1 MHAQALTFGIAF
13 TLAVTAASVTAVRS
27 QTGPRAYDFTVV
39 PLMRGT
45 LIPSSETAPRLT
57 LGQPAPPYDFAV
69 VPLMRGTLIPSS
81 EQGLTRMRTALAVAR
96 SDYLAVRVA
105 EYRMDIFGLLRQ
117 TRSLTSAGLA
127 RRLSLII
134 DEAIA
139 HGGDGLEPLLLAYA
153 DAIATRGDANA
164 KKSAIADLRRGAAE
178 MRFRAK
184 QIPSGTPVPLGLDRS
199 YVVLDVRADAMRAF
213 VHGLFDYP
221 TAFGLGDVFGR
232 VKTKKDECGLPAQPG
247 NPGAPISPAPA
258 SPSETPTLAAL
269 AADQQRQD
277 DCAKFGGSQKG
288 IAGQLG
294 DVASAACLNLDNFK
308 ENDEY
313 TPQEQAADLE
323 QCMNDITDMQ
333 SNPLADGL
341 GPTVVGEVMKFLAA
355 GASDAAKAVL
365 KAALEV
371 GKKGAEEALTRAI
384 DDYYKQKAEERA
396 RADRD
401 KQAAIDRDT
410 AATSAMLNLI
420 DAQRAA
426 DAADQAYKDAQAA
439 TNQAQARLSDK
450 VDEQTMDR
458 YKREASQAEERE
470 RHAADDSKAAHDR
483 LDKAKQEADKA
494 VAAVQANKASEPRD
508 ETGKLSAACSRLITG
523 GKNIANPVD
532 MRRLPADWGTLSGR
546 LRNKIN
552 PNPEADP
559 RASAADALGWP
570 QCGVDRGTLADGR
583 LDCGKVTLCTDPSG
597 TSGECACN
605 PDRNHSQSEIQKL
618 AARTAILACS
628 TLNCPEGT
636 NPTSHGVVCA
646 CDAKGSAEPVPPR
659 PSPEAI
665 GATFAFDPSK
675 PFAPSITQWQ
685 DSPLA
690 TMATGMTRSDIT
702 PPSR

>member
-1 MHAQALTFGIAF
+1 
-13 TLAVTAASVTAVRS
+13 
-27 QTGPRAYDFTVV
+27 
-39 PLMRGT
+39 
-45 LIPSSETAPRLT
+45 
-57 LGQPAPPYDFAV
+57 
-69 VPLMRGTLIPSS
+69 
-81 EQGLTRMRTALAVAR
+81 MRTELAVAR

-127 RRLSLII
+127 RRLSLIV

-139 HGGDGLEPLLLAYA
+139 HGGDGLEPSLLAYA

-164 KKSAIADLRRGAAE
+164 KKSAIADLSRGAAE

-184 QIPSGTPVPLGLDRS
+184 QIPSGIPVPLGLDRS

-213 VHGLFDYP
+213 VHDLFDDP

-247 NPGAPISPAPA
+247 NPGAPASPAPA

-294 DVASAACLNLDNFK
+294 DVASAACLNLDNFNQ
-308 ENDEY
+308 NDEY

-323 QCMNDITDMQ
+323 QCMNDITDTQ
-333 SNPLADGL
+333 TNPLGDGL
-341 GPTVVGEVMKFLAA
+341 GWGGVVGEVAKFAAA
-355 GASDAAKAVL
+355 GASDAAKEVL

-384 DDYYKQKAEERA
+384 DDYYKQKAEERV

-426 DAADQAYKDAQAA
+426 DAADQAYRAAQAA
-439 TNQAQARLSDK
+439 TDNAIKAKADQGLNEDEKRQRQDALDQAR
-450 VDEQTMDR
+450 
-458 YKREASQAEERE
+458 ERE
-470 RHAADDSKAAHDR
+470 RRAADDSKAAHDR

-494 VAAVQANKASEPRD
+494 VAAVEANKASEPRD

-523 GKNIANPVD
+523 GKNISNPVD

-552 PNPEADP
+552 PNPESDP
-559 RASAADALGWP
+559 RAGAADAFGWP

-583 LDCGKVTLCTDPSG
+583 LDCGKVTLCTDPSSPG
-597 TSGECACN
+597 GECACN
-605 PDRNHSQSEIQKL
+605 PDRNHLQSEIQKL

-628 TLNCPEGT
+628 TLNCPQGT
-636 NPTSHGVVCA
+636 TPTSHGAVCA
-646 CDAKGSAEPVPPR
+646 CDPGSDGTPANPPR

-675 PFAPSITQWQ
+675 PFQPSITQWQ

-690 TMATGMTRSDIT
+690 TMATGMTRSQIT